1 MHEAHLDNK
10 PLSDCDEREKERDF
24 LQGSFTLSLMEQL
37 PQKSQYKTG
46 MEYKCTPR
54 GIKKE
59 WSNPGLSASMPQPQA
74 SAGQEQMRREN
85 ERREHCVNA
94 IKAPPHI
101 MLIKVFSSAGNSG
114 QGY

>member
-46 MEYKCTPR
+46 MEYKCTPS

-59 WSNPGLSASMPQPQA
+59 WSNPGLSASMP
-74 SAGQEQMRREN
+74 SHR
-85 ERREHCVNA
+85 H
-94 IKAPPHI
+94 
-101 MLIKVFSSAGNSG
+101 L
-114 QGY
+114 QGGS